1 MAQFA
6 GLDVSVKETSVCVVS
21 DAGTVLCERKIKIE
35 SEPGAIAALLGSVV
49 GDYARIGIEAGPLS
63 QWLVGAL
70 IEAGLPMVCVETR
83 HMKALLKAQQINK
96 SDPND

>member
-6 GLDVSVKETSVCVVS
+6 GLDVSVKETSVCVVN
-21 DAGTVLCERKIKIE
+21 DAGTVLCERKIE
-35 SEPGAIAALLGSVV
+35 SEPVAIATLLRTVV

-83 HMKALLKAQQINK
+83 HMKAL
-96 SDPND
+96 